1 MTRNLLIAA
10 GAGVTLLTLGA
21 LTQPEPNRRAEA
33 QADRL
38 LAMDKDGDGRLSR
51 DELPERLAERVFA
64 ADEDADGLLTRDELV
79 AFFSRSAREQANAKG
94 AERQAAPA
102 GDDFDA
108 SMRAA
113 GRALRHLRRSDFGPD
128 ALGAD
133 LGAVQAM
140 QEALLSAKGSIG
152 TVPASPK
159 AAERFGDDAAAY
171 ARAMRTAMVE
181 AMRATLDLEEAVAA
195 GDGAAAAAAV
205 ERIRSLQ
212 AEAHDLFM
220 DEG

>member
-10 GAGVTLLTLGA
+10 GASLTLLTLGA
-21 LTQPEPNRRAEA
+21 LAQPEPNRRAEA

-51 DELPERLAERVFA
+51 AELPERLADRVFE
-64 ADEDADGLLTRDELV
+64 ADTDADGLLTRDELV
-79 AFFSRSAREQANAKG
+79 AFFAQTPRAPA
-94 AERQAAPA
+94 AERAGRDAAPA
-102 GDDFDA
+102 SADFDA
-108 SMRAA
+108 SMGAA
-113 GRALRHLRRSDFGPD
+113 GRALRHLRRTDFGPD
-128 ALGAD
+128 ARDAD

-152 TVPASPK
+152 TVPVSPK

-171 ARAMRTAMVE
+171 ERAMRSAMVE
-181 AMRATLDLEEAVAA
+181 AMRATLDLEEAVASGDAEAA
-195 GDGAAAAAAV
+195 GAFV
-205 ERIRSLQ
+205 ERLRALQ

-220 DEG
+220 ADE